1 LSWLNARW
9 ALIQQPPAML
19 MRTYQVYLTDSDGNR
34 RFEPLLSTSDAEL
47 LADLR
52 KRLAAE
58 RLEEIRIEYQGR
70 VLFTLVQ

>member
-1 LSWLNARW
+1 MPGERRSGSLG
-9 ALIQQPPAML
+9 AML
-19 MRTYQVYLTDSDGNR
+19 MRTYQVYLIDSDGKR
-34 RFEPLLSTSDAEL
+34 RFEPLLSASDAEL

-58 RLEEIRIEYQGR
+58 RLEEIRVEYQGR